1 MRIVAVTA
9 KDSAFFTSG
18 FLFMI
23 VSNFLDKSHYL
34 LIAYLTPDIS
44 IQQDMLYCCKY
55 KYRVTTNT
63 FILFHWMIM
72 KGRWVGAHRLL
83 CLTPGQ
89 GGKKGWRLCD
99 PDTQYSSVFLSIPY
113 SQISGRCCHYAEFKW
128 GEGWRIHLCLRKTQP
143 SFAFKV

>member
-44 IQQDMLYCCKY
+44 FQQDMLYCCKY

-99 PDTQYSSVFLSIPY
+99 PDTQYSSVFCIHKSQGDAATMLSL
-113 SQISGRCCHYAEFKW
+113 SGVKDEGSIYAWEK
-128 GEGWRIHLCLRKTQP
+128 HNLS